1 LTDAEI
7 SRGMRMSSSPYVI
20 DVTNENFETEVL
32 EASLERPIVVDFWA
46 EWCGPCRT
54 LGPLLERLID
64 ERGGAVT
71 LAKINVDEAPDIA
84 RAFQISGI
92 PAIRVVH
99 QRQLVNGFEG
109 LMPEANL
116 RQFLEKIA
124 PGSDPGLR
132 AAHEAEQEDPAVAEQ
147 RYRDLIAA
155 DGDNLMAR
163 VGLGELL
170 FEQGRLAEI
179 RELVDPVGTSGE
191 AGALAERLLARLWL
205 REKVAEL
212 PETAALSATAQREPK
227 NATARLQL
235 GLRLADAGD
244 YPEALAALLA
254 AAELDFNLAN
264 GAAREA
270 MVRVFFC
277 LGASHP
283 LANDYRNRLA
293 RLLY

>member
-1 LTDAEI
+1 
-7 SRGMRMSSSPYVI
+7 MSSSPYVI
-20 DVTNENFETEVL
+20 DVSNENFEAEVL

-71 LAKINVDEAPDIA
+71 LAKINVDDAPDIA

-109 LMPEANL
+109 LMPESNL
-116 RQFLEKIA
+116 RQFLDEIA
-124 PGSDPGLR
+124 PGSEPGLR
-132 AAHEAEQEDPAVAEQ
+132 AAQEAEQEDPAVAEQ

-170 FEQGRLAEI
+170 FEQGRTAEI
-179 RELVDPVGTSGE
+179 RELVDPVGTAGE

-212 PETAALSATAQREPK
+212 PETAALSATVQREPK
-227 NATARLQL
+227 NAPARLQL

-244 YPEALAALLA
+244 HPEALAALLA

-270 MVRVFFC
+270 MVRIFYC
-277 LGASHP
+277 LGTNHP

>member
-1 LTDAEI
+1 
-7 SRGMRMSSSPYVI
+7 MSSSPYVI
-20 DVTNENFETEVL
+20 DVTNENFERDVL
-32 EASLERPIVVDFWA
+32 EASLERPIVIDFWA

-64 ERGGAVT
+64 ERDGAVM
-71 LAKINVDEAPDIA
+71 LAKINVDDAPDLA

-92 PAIRVVH
+92 PAIRVIH

-109 LMPEANL
+109 LLPEATL
-116 RQFLEKIA
+116 RHFLNEIA
-124 PGSDPGLR
+124 PGSDPGSR
-132 AAHEAEQEDPAVAEQ
+132 AAQEAEQLDPALAEQ

-155 DGDNLMAR
+155 DSNNLMAR
-163 VGLGELL
+163 VGLAELL
-170 FEQGRLAEI
+170 FEQGRYDEI

-205 REKVAEL
+205 REKAADL
-212 PETAALSATAQREPK
+212 PETTALSALVQREPK
-227 NATARLQL
+227 NAQARLQL

-244 YPEALAALLA
+244 YPEALASLLA

-270 MVRVFFC
+270 MVKVFYC
-277 LGASHP
+277 LGTNHP